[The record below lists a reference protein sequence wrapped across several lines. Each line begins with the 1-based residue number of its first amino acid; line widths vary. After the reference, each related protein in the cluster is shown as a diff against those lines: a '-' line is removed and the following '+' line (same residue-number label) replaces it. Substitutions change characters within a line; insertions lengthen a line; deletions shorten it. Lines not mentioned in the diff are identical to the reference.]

1 MANHNHT
8 GIPTMSRA
16 FVKDDDQTGGAVQ
29 LSDRPISA
37 GPNLVTPR
45 GLREIERKVD
55 EHRLELAEA
64 TAAGRPEAAAR
75 ASRELR
81 YWSARHATAQ
91 VVEPPAAVETVV
103 FGVAIT
109 GRRENGSVLRLRIVG
124 EDEAD
129 PTQGRIAWTAPV
141 ARALMGGEPGE
152 VRDLPTG
159 MVEIVAIDAEPEP
172 VD

>member
-1 MANHNHT
+1 
-8 GIPTMSRA
+8 MSRA
-16 FVKDDDQTGGAVQ
+16 FVKDDDPSGGAVE

-37 GPNLVTPR
+37 GPNPVTPR

-55 EHRLELAEA
+55 ENRHKLVEA
-64 TAAGRPEAAAR
+64 TAAGQPEAMAR
-75 ASRELR
+75 AGRELR

-91 VVEPPAAVETVV
+91 LVETPAETETVV
-103 FGVAIT
+103 FGAEVT
-109 GRRENGSVLRLRIVG
+109 GRRENGRVLRLRIVG

-159 MVEIVAIDAEPEP
+159 TLEIVAIDPLPEP